1 MAGAA
6 PADDGGGK
14 TNVFGES
21 TIEQV
26 DLNLTA
32 LMDILSNLLFFL
44 LAAYTAQSLE
54 VKQKPDLQLPLSS
67 SQLSVKP
74 SLTLMVGQHD
84 IHLGADY
91 VCAIEGDKVVA
102 PASADDDERIAPL
115 YDKLHA
121 IKEARTAAGR
131 ADAPDADVVLLLADK
146 TTDST
151 VVMRVLKTAG
161 QAGFV
166 NVRFGVLSP

>member
-1 MAGAA
+1 MSVFH
-6 PADDGGGK
+6 GGGGALASAGHG
-14 TNVFGES
+14 GEIPS
-21 TIEQV
+21 VT
-26 DLNLTA
+26 LNLTA

-74 SLTLMVGQHD
+74 TLTLMVGQND

-91 VCAIEGDKVVA
+91 VCAVSGDKVQVP
-102 PASADDDERIAPL
+102 PAAAGEDEDNIPPL
-115 YDKLHA
+115 YDRLRAVKD
-121 IKEARTAAGR
+121 ARTAAGR

-146 TTDST
+146 ATDST

-161 QAGFV
+161 LAGFV